1 MTLCKTKPSLSTHVS
16 KVWQTPFSLDR
27 HLPVV
32 AVVVLVA
39 FGGCVVVIL
48 GSAETWQRNA
58 RDAFKKKIKVG
69 KLIIIKIKKKYCM
82 DQRSIIDYK
91 SIITAFWLKVS

>member
-27 HLPVV
+27 RLPV
-32 AVVVLVA
+32 VVVLVA

-48 GSAETWQRNA
+48 GSAET
-58 RDAFKKKIKVG
+58 
-69 KLIIIKIKKKYCM
+69 
-82 DQRSIIDYK
+82 
-91 SIITAFWLKVS
+91 

>member
-27 HLPVV
+27 CLPV
-32 AVVVLVA
+32 VVVLVA

-48 GSAETWQRNA
+48 GSAET
-58 RDAFKKKIKVG
+58 
-69 KLIIIKIKKKYCM
+69 
-82 DQRSIIDYK
+82 
-91 SIITAFWLKVS
+91 